1 MDAFDLDIRRQ
12 VYFSIVANGRPPT
25 VRESARAFDVPEGDV
40 AAAYERLHDAHALVL
55 FPGTQDVWMANP
67 FCFGPTPHRVTAGG
81 RSWTGTCCWDSLG
94 IPAAL
99 HTGGRIATECACCGD
114 QLELTVEGGEV
125 TRGSDVLCHVLV
137 PARSWWED
145 IGFT

>member
-1 MDAFDLDIRRQ
+1 MDAFDLDIRRH
-12 VYFSIVANGRPPT
+12 VYFSIVADGRPPT
-25 VRESARAFDVPEGDV
+25 VLETAGAFDLPEGDV

-67 FCFGPTPHRVTAGG
+67 FCFAPTPHRVTAGG
-81 RSWTGTCCWDSLG
+81 RTWTGTCCWDSFG

-99 HTGGRIATECACCGD
+99 HTDGRIATECACCGD

-125 TRGSDVLCHVLV
+125 VRGSDVLCHVLV